1 VNAEIFQPAIAQF
14 RTTLPPSI
22 TRAMV
27 DERTRA
33 LARLAG
39 RIPPYVAQEDY
50 ERAKRELT
58 GESDRDRQA
67 AILDATA
74 A

>member
-1 VNAEIFQPAIAQF
+1 MKAEIIHQGPALLD
-14 RTTLPPSI
+14 TVVPSPV

-27 DERTRA
+27 DERTRE
-33 LARLAG
+33 LARRAG

-58 GESDRDRQA
+58 GESDGDRQT
-67 AILDATA
+67 AILDRVA